1 MGVGQHYNQAGY
13 MGRFYGITNF
23 GKNSG
28 RNIKVNLIET
38 KDILDLKDNSLS
50 KQNLEQAL
58 RALVKPKSVDKI
70 FSGTFL
76 SKKVEEDKKINLLEI
91 KFIENCDKY
100 SLDFPVLFNK
110 NKHQTFSLTMD
121 YFSLHEAR
129 NFENFSFVKR
139 EIIKFL
145 ASNQSINDFIEKTYF
160 FKDCNTKAQKK
171 IIKNLLLDFENPKI
185 QNNNQLYQGKIKEIF
200 NSLYLN
206 VWGKLKLD
214 FHQRN
219 WFVME
224 LGTGIGMGNNFVLNL
239 KKPLYKNY
247 KTILPY
253 LWLDD
258 RIKKILDESVI
269 IFLANNQIAL
279 GSLEKIDNFPLTL
292 FLKNYEFIHRFLT
305 TLCLAHSYKYI
316 IIADHSQLDFLLSA
330 FTLDFPALIRGIEET
345 NLMLN

>member
-1 MGVGQHYNQAGY
+1 MGVGQHYNQAAY

-23 GKNSG
+23 GKKSG

-38 KDILDLKDNSLS
+38 KDILNLKNNSLS
-50 KQNLEQAL
+50 KQDLEQTL
-58 RALVKPKSVDKI
+58 RSLVTTKAVEKI
-70 FSGTFL
+70 FSETFL
-76 SKKVEEDKKINLLEI
+76 SKKVEKDKKIDLLEI

-100 SLDFPVLFNK
+100 GLDLSVLFN
-110 NKHQTFSLTMD
+110 NKKSQIFNLTMD

-129 NFENFSFVKR
+129 NFENFSFVKK
-139 EIIKFL
+139 EIKHFL
-145 ASNQSINDFIEKTYF
+145 DSEQSANNFIENTYF
-160 FKDCNTKAQKK
+160 FKDCNTKSQKK
-171 IIKNLLLDFENPKI
+171 IIKDCLLDLQNPKI
-185 QNNNQLYQGKIKEIF
+185 IKNNQLFEGKIKEIF

-214 FHQRN
+214 FHKRN

-247 KTILPY
+247 KNIPTY

-279 GSLEKIDNFPLTL
+279 GTLEKLDDFPLTL
-292 FLKNYEFIHRFLT
+292 FLKNYQFIHRFLT

-316 IIADHSQLDFLLSA
+316 VIADNSQLDFLLNA
-330 FTLDFPALIRGIEET
+330 FTLDFPALISGIEET
-345 NLMLN
+345 NRILD